1 MGAMSAFMAAIK
13 KLQGARPQ
21 GGPEERVFDPKV
33 RAQMQSA
40 RKGQIAGGNAG
51 YQGYGAPPGAED
63 VAYSQGGRLPS
74 RFAALAKKQKTSVPR
89 G

>member
-13 KLQGARPQ
+13 KLQGAKPQ
-21 GGPEERVFDPKV
+21 GGVEERVFDPKI
-33 RAQMQSA
+33 RAQMQA
-40 RKGQIAGGNAG
+40 AHKGQIGGGTAG
-51 YQGYGAPPGAED
+51 YQGFGPPPGAED

-74 RFAALAKKQKTSVPR
+74 RFAALARKQKTSVPR